1 MYMYTYIYRLCAY
14 IHTYLHPM
22 HLSPLFLPRIS
33 GRQINWPVG
42 ATSGLLLVS
51 TCECPGI
58 VCCTDT
64 NARLMHLNGI
74 LHKDMQRH
82 TLTPAPTPIYVCICI
97 RIHTYVPTPNASIPS
112 FRLSRHCLSL
122 MRRSRATFI
131 VALSPNPPWKG
142 NPRNVPCARGLPTCE
157 TLMFCTCGQTA
168 AQIFPKDGLQAT

>member
-1 MYMYTYIYRLCAY
+1 MTSWTACATLALLKKRFCFMQRQDLPKYTGCARWG
-14 IHTYLHPM
+14 HGPM
-22 HLSPLFLPRIS
+22 L
-33 GRQINWPVG
+33 
-42 ATSGLLLVS
+42 
-51 TCECPGI
+51 GI

-82 TLTPAPTPIYVCICI
+82 TLTPAPRPIYVYICI
-97 RIHTYVPTPNASIPS
+97 RIHTYVPTPNASAPS
-112 FRLSRHCLSL
+112 FHLSRHCLSL

-131 VALSPNPPWKG
+131 VALSQNPPWKG

-168 AQIFPKDGLQAT
+168 AQIFPKDGLQAK